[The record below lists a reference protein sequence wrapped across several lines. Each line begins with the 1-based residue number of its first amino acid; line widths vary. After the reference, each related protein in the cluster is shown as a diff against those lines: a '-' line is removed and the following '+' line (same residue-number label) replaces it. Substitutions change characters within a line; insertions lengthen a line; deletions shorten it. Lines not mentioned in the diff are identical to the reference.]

1 MADREGGAA
10 VVGVG
15 DFGLNGRFLV
25 NAGSVGQPR
34 DGDPRA
40 CYVIYD
46 ADART
51 VEFVRLEYDVDAAA
65 AKIREAGLPEML
77 ADRLYQGW

>member
-1 MADREGGAA
+1 
-10 VVGVG
+10 
-15 DFGLNGRFLV
+15 
-25 NAGSVGQPR
+25 VGQPR